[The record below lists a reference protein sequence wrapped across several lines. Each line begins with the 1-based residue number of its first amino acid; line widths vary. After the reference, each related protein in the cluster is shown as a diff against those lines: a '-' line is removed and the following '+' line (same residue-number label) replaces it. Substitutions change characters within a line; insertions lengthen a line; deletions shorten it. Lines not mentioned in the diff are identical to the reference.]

1 MVGDDIDTSASQTE
15 GYSEQISC
23 FSKSRVIAGG
33 SEGILSCVPSLP
45 LSPEMGWLR
54 YLGVPGLWSRGGGGG
69 LWPWCN
75 SLPASIPGATHQI
88 PGLQGGNIQWKM
100 NLASIGRVSS
110 WFAGR
115 SSRAPWGPACQHCP
129 GLWHCHLPR
138 LPAITPLPELPLA
151 MAASAEAGWQQGG
164 HIAGTVGTHGG
175 GRAESVHGGKREAG
189 EKKQSE

>member
-1 MVGDDIDTSASQTE
+1 MLFKEQSDRRGVRGDPVLRPI
-15 GYSEQISC
+15 
-23 FSKSRVIAGG
+23 IAT
-33 SEGILSCVPSLP
+33 
-45 LSPEMGWLR
+45 
-54 YLGVPGLWSRGGGGG
+54 VPGDGMAALPGGTWTVVQGRGGG

>member
-69 LWPWCN
+69 
-75 SLPASIPGATHQI
+75 SGPGATLCL
-88 PGLQGGNIQWKM
+88 LQFLVPPTK
-100 NLASIGRVSS
+100 
-110 WFAGR
+110 F
-115 SSRAPWGPACQHCP
+115 
-129 GLWHCHLPR
+129 
-138 LPAITPLPELPLA
+138 
-151 MAASAEAGWQQGG
+151 QGCREG
-164 HIAGTVGTHGG
+164 IF
-175 GRAESVHGGKREAG
+175 SGK
-189 EKKQSE
+189 